1 VIEHGVFDHWE
12 LGTSKFLI
20 NSHEFVSIDNLV
32 GPNLG
37 NDGRRLLSLNICD
50 GGVSDGLG
58 GIQKL
63 GLAPS
68 LACPSLATVSHLWP
82 NEPHV
87 ASAFCLNM
95 CSELVST
102 REGHF
107 KAFLETLKRI
117 REPWSQ
123 LVEILREQF
132 GGEIVERLEKF
143 NTADDIFNWA
153 SPVYFQ

>member
-1 VIEHGVFDHWE
+1 MIEHGVFDHWE
-12 LGTSKFLI
+12 RGTSEFLI

-68 LACPSLATVSHLWP
+68 LASPSQATLSHLWP
-82 NEPHV
+82 VEPRV
-87 ASAFCLNM
+87 ASAFGLTM
-95 CSELVST
+95 CSELISVKAD
-102 REGHF
+102 HF
-107 KAFLETLKRI
+107 KAFSKTLKRI
-117 REPWSQ
+117 QEPWNQ
-123 LVEILREQF
+123 RVKKLREQF
-132 GGEIVERLEKF
+132 GGGIVERLENF
-143 NTADDIFNWA
+143 NAEDDIFDWA

>member
-1 VIEHGVFDHWE
+1 
-12 LGTSKFLI
+12 
-20 NSHEFVSIDNLV
+20 
-32 GPNLG
+32 
-37 NDGRRLLSLNICD
+37 
-50 GGVSDGLG
+50 
-58 GIQKL
+58 
-63 GLAPS
+63 
-68 LACPSLATVSHLWP
+68 
-82 NEPHV
+82 
-87 ASAFCLNM
+87 M